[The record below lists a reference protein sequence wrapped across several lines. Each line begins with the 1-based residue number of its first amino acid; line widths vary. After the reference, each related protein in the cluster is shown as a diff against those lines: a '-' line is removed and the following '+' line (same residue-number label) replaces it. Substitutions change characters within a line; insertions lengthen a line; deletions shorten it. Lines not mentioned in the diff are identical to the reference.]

1 VGTAPGWAGMVV
13 LQEGEAR
20 ALLTHRA
27 PSSSV
32 VAVSRQRARQIVQRL
47 QPHELETIVSSFISI
62 AGTKV
67 PPGCSRLGLYGLQTY
82 CELPA
87 ASRCDLLADGRLA
100 LISDPEHPERCTV
113 EVLLDGLVLATTH
126 ADKFVPSYSSKPRE
140 TFFDRSLPLRSGC
153 LLTVR
158 PHRAALQPSFAREA
172 WLECGS
178 P

>member
-1 VGTAPGWAGMVV
+1 MVV

-47 QPHELETIVSSFISI
+47 QPHEIETIKAASFRLRAPRSRR
-62 AGTKV
+62 G
-67 PPGCSRLGLYGLQTY
+67 GSRLGLYGLPTY
-82 CELPA
+82 CEQEALPA

-100 LISDPEHPERCTV
+100 GFISDPEHPERCTV
-113 EVLLDGLVLATTH
+113 EVLLNRLVLATTH